1 MFNTDLQVLQSSDQ
15 DSPTSLLLPELSVQ
29 LTVVTVTGS
38 PLECPGNMTPPPPP
52 PTLGTELVGLEVVVE
67 APGGRG
73 NAPQNLLVQP
83 GTSLSVH
90 LHRLQSSCQV
100 SPATL
105 ATPLSS
111 EPHRLVAVVL
121 CSVLVVLVVLVVG
134 DPWGRGQNLLV
145 QPGRRLSVH
154 LQRLQSCCQVSP
166 ATLRTPLSSD
176 PHRLLPDWGNEL
188 TASAR
193 QRAM

>member
-15 DSPTSLLLPELSVQ
+15 DSPTSLLLPDLSVQ

-67 APGGRG
+67 APG
-73 NAPQNLLVQP
+73 APQNLLVQP

-111 EPHRLVAVVL
+111 EPHRLVTVVL
-121 CSVLVVLVVLVVG
+121 CSVLLLSVVAAE
-134 DPWGRGQNLLV
+134 DPGGRGQNLLV